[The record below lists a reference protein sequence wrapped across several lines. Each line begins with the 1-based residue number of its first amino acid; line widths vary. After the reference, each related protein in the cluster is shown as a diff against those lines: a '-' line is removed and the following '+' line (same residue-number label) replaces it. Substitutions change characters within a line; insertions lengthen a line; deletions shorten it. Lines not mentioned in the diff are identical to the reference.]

1 MAPWVVSALR
11 SIAAAEFAAAAAV
24 WASASCDWRLC
35 GAVMVINVIAF
46 LSTAEAP

>member
-1 MAPWVVSALR
+1 MAPWVVIALR
-11 SIAAAEFAAAAAV
+11 SIAAAAAAV

-46 LSTAEAP
+46 LSTSEAP